1 MFVQRV
7 YDRMRRGSR
16 EAFVPA
22 LLNIR
27 YAHKRVVPFAIVAV
41 VGFPLYYYIWND
53 LFPQPYENLPLRL
66 IGSTIFVPLLFHG
79 RWPASVKRYL
89 PHYWYAALLFAL
101 PFFFTFM
108 LLKNG
113 GVEVWSESALI
124 AVFAMVLL
132 LDWLML
138 LLSFAIGVGLAL
150 IAYWSTTT
158 DYQLGA
164 PFFAHLWIMSFAV
177 VIGAIANYHS
187 ARRSEQERAVLET
200 AASVAHELRTPLLAI
215 RAGAAGLGRF
225 LPLLLAGYEAAR
237 RGTPEMPRIRLA
249 HLSSMRGV
257 LERIDQ
263 EVLLSN
269 SMIDMLLVNA
279 RGVGAHVRQAQR
291 CSVAGCVRSA
301 LTRYPF
307 QARERERIRC
317 ELEDDFEIEGSETLF
332 VHVLFNLIK
341 NALRSQ
347 RSIDGA
353 TISIRLSRT
362 ATENRLRFHDNGTGI
377 DPEVLPHIFTRFYTR
392 ASLDDVSA
400 GAGIGLAFCRDV
412 MHAIGGAID
421 CSSRK
426 NEYTEFV
433 LRFPPL

>member
-27 YAHKRVVPFAIVAV
+27 YAHKRVVPIAIVAI
-41 VGFPLYYYIWND
+41 VGFPLYYYVWSA

-66 IGSTIFVPLLFHG
+66 IGSAIFVPLLFHE
-79 RWPASVKRYL
+79 RWPDSAKRYF
-89 PHYWYAALLFAL
+89 PHYWYAANLYAL

-113 GVEVWSESALI
+113 GVEVWGESALI
-124 AVFAMVLL
+124 AAFAMVLL

-138 LLSFAIGVGLAL
+138 LLSFTIGVGLAVT
-150 IAYWSTTT
+150 AYWLTTA
-158 DYQLGA
+158 DGHLGT
-164 PFFAHLWIMSFAV
+164 PFFAHLWIISFAV

-187 ARRSEQERAVLET
+187 ARRTEQERAVLDT

-215 RAGAAGLGRF
+215 RAGAAGLSRF

-237 RGTPEMPRIRLA
+237 QAAPDIPRIRLA

-291 CSVAGCVRSA
+291 CSIADCVRTA
-301 LTRYPF
+301 LARYPF
-307 QARERERIRC
+307 RAREHDRIRC
-317 ELEDDFEIEGSETLF
+317 ELEDDFEFEGSETLF

-341 NALRSQ
+341 NALNSQ
-347 RSIDGA
+347 RLVDGA
-353 TISIRLSRT
+353 SISIRLSRT
-362 ATENRLRFHDNGTGI
+362 ATENRLRFRDNGTGI

-433 LRFPPL
+433 LRFPTL